1 MSLNY
6 HHQFG
11 VDDFADEA
19 ALPLKIECIGATL
32 TVELFSKVPLEA
44 HKRLHNLN
52 SIRLQIIQQIRSLI
66 RVIHQKFT
74 SFH

>member
-1 MSLNY
+1 
-6 HHQFG
+6 
-11 VDDFADEA
+11 
-19 ALPLKIECIGATL
+19 
-32 TVELFSKVPLEA
+32 VPLEA

-52 SIRLQIIQQIRSLI
+52 SIRLQIIQQILSLI